1 MRDNI
6 FVSTTRYQDVSLE
19 QEGLMTVDNAGMIT
33 PECAF
38 TSKQEDAKREI
49 IVISTME
56 ERELAA
62 GHQIHTK
69 GGIKK

>member
-1 MRDNI
+1 M
-6 FVSTTRYQDVSLE
+6 RYQDVNMGE
-19 QEGLMTVDNAGMIT
+19 KELMKMESAGMVT

-56 ERELAA
+56 ERDLAA